1 VSNLR
6 GDASMRGPQR
16 PLRRVVTTLASRILC
31 SSSPRSQRG
40 TALAELALVTPLLC
54 LLLCGSIDLGRIFYA
69 SIEVANAAHA
79 GAAYGARTVSL
90 ANDTAGMKTAALN
103 DAPDY
108 SSITAAGSY
117 VCQCPSTGTNV
128 NCTNWQGNCLAAP
141 QILVTVTTSMQVY
154 PMIPWPGVP
163 NPVTV
168 SSSAT
173 IRAR

>member
-1 VSNLR
+1 MQKRAPTFGSRRLF
-6 GDASMRGPQR
+6 
-16 PLRRVVTTLASRILC
+16 RRVASKFAFRAFCVPSLG
-31 SSSPRSQRG
+31 SQRG
-40 TALAELALVTPLLC
+40 TALVELALVTPLLC

-108 SSITAAGSY
+108 SSITAVGSY
-117 VCQCPSTGTNV
+117 VCECPASTINV
-128 NCTNWQGNCLAAP
+128 SCATGGSICGGAP
-141 QILVTVTTSMQVY
+141 TILVTVTTSMQVH

-163 NPVTV
+163 NPVTLN
-168 SSSAT
+168 SSAT

>member
-1 VSNLR
+1 MREARKLLPELASLIAGRILR
-6 GDASMRGPQR
+6 G
-16 PLRRVVTTLASRILC
+16 
-31 SSSPRSQRG
+31 SSPKSQRG
-40 TALAELALVTPLLC
+40 TALVEFALVTPLLC

-108 SSITAAGSY
+108 SSNITAVGSY
-117 VCQCPSTGTNV
+117 TCQCEASSTFV
-128 NCTNWQGNCLAAP
+128 NCITGYTACGSAP
-141 QILVTVTTSMQVY
+141 LIFVTVTASMQVH

-163 NPVTV
+163 NPVTIN
-168 SSSAT
+168 SSAT